1 MTPQRTAVRVNR
13 G

>member
-1 MTPQRTAVRVNR
+1 VTPQRTAVKVNR